1 MGSIVVFGLCVFQR
15 DHIGGE
21 DLDGAVVQAGLTF
34 RHFSDRKGAIR
45 KNHAK
50 VGRNKSSLS
59 GYCLLIR
66 RKWEYRQG
74 IDEYFY

>member
-1 MGSIVVFGLCVFQR
+1 M
-15 DHIGGE
+15 
-21 DLDGAVVQAGLTF
+21 A
-34 RHFSDRKGAIR
+34 GAIR
-45 KNHAK
+45 KKHAK

-59 GYCLLIR
+59 GYCLLIG